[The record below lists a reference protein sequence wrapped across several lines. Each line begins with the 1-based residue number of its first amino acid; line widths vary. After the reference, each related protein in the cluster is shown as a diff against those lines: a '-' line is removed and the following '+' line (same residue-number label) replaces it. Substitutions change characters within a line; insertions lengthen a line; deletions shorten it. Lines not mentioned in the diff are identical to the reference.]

1 MSWKMMVKLAMGR
14 TPIGG
19 VLRHVPLVEKAY
31 ARRTLHRTD
40 NVVLYAG
47 VYESYAAAER
57 DIPEWRKR
65 GWDNQE
71 AAGRYIFQ
79 IDYMLPTTYATFFWL
94 SKLLQPQST
103 LLDYGGNIGLSYYG
117 YVKRRELPAGVRW
130 VIVEV
135 PQLVAVGTKMAQRQK
150 AGQLEFATEL
160 ASAPQCDILFS
171 AGALQYMEH
180 SVPGLLEKMAALPK
194 HILLNKV
201 PLHRERSYW
210 TLQNFG
216 TAVSAYR
223 VYQEAEFLGYFE
235 KAGYVLR
242 DRWAVPEL
250 SCEIPFHPREF
261 VAEFTGLYFEKG

>member
-1 MSWKMMVKLAMGR
+1 MSWKAMLKMAMAR
-14 TPIGG
+14 TPMGG
-19 VLRHVPLVEKAY
+19 VLGRLPLVEKAY
-31 ARRTLHRTD
+31 AQHTLRRTD
-40 NVVLYAG
+40 NVVLFAG
-47 VYESYAAAER
+47 VYDSYAAAER
-57 DIPEWRKR
+57 DIPEWRKQ

-71 AAGRYIFQ
+71 TASRYLFQ

-117 YVKRRELPAGVRW
+117 YVKRQALPEGARW
-130 VIVEV
+130 VIVEL
-135 PQLVAVGTKMAQRQK
+135 PHLVAIGTKMAQRQK
-150 AGQLEFATEL
+150 AAQLEFATEL
-160 ASAPQCDILFS
+160 GSAPRCDILFS

-201 PLHRERSYW
+201 PLHRERNYW

-216 TAVSAYR
+216 SAVSPYR
-223 VYQEAEFLGYFE
+223 IYKENEFLGYFE

-242 DRWAVPEL
+242 DRWSVPEL
-250 SCEIPFHPREF
+250 SCAIPFHPREL
-261 VAEFTGLYFEKG
+261 VAEFTGLYWERT

>member
-1 MSWKMMVKLAMGR
+1 MNWKTLLRAAVTQ

-19 VLRHVPLVEKAY
+19 ALRHVPMVEKAF
-31 ARRTLHRTD
+31 ARRTLRRTD
-40 NVVLYAG
+40 DVVLFAG
-47 VYESYAAAER
+47 VYESYAAADR
-57 DIPEWRKR
+57 AIPDSRKH

-71 AAGRYIFQ
+71 AASRYMFQ

-117 YVKRRELPAGVRW
+117 YVKRRELPAGAHW
-130 VIVEV
+130 VIVEL
-135 PQLVAVGTKMAQRQK
+135 PQLVAIGTKMAQRQK
-150 AGQLEFATEL
+150 AAQLEFATDL
-160 ASAPQCDILFS
+160 TSAPACDILLS
-171 AGALQYMEH
+171 AGALQYMEN
-180 SVPGLLEKMAALPK
+180 SVPGLLEKMAARPK
-194 HILLNKV
+194 HVLLNKV

-216 TAVSAYR
+216 NAVSPYR
-223 VYQEAEFLGYFE
+223 IYKEDEFLGYFE

-250 SCEIPFHPREF
+250 SCAIPFHPREY
-261 VAEFTGLYFEKG
+261 VKEFAGMYWERK